1 MGSGSVELGWRD
13 LRPGTVGKW
22 EDTGSRL
29 DFFSIFYFQ
38 FFCYLLYKSG
48 RILGQGWIYFLL
60 NFLIFQLLMLYLI

>member
-29 DFFSIFYFQ
+29 DFFNFLFSIF
-38 FFCYLLYKSG
+38 LLSV
-48 RILGQGWIYFLL
+48 I
-60 NFLIFQLLMLYLI
+60 

>member
-29 DFFSIFYFQ
+29 DFFQFFIFYF
-38 FFCYLLYKSG
+38 FVICYIKVGGYWVKVG
-48 RILGQGWIYFLL
+48 FVF
-60 NFLIFQLLMLYLI
+60 FLIFLSFSC